1 MGTLKAR
8 IAKWTW
14 RFETTNRYIN
24 IVFRFVWLAMFCKIF
39 NMKVIG
45 YVITGVVTIILFIL
59 MSWAMDRFKMI
70 DELQEMIWNKTP
82 QWHEI
87 KKKLKE

>member
-1 MGTLKAR
+1 MKRKIALEYIRIEFAKNGECTNSAMRYFVENRISRKAFDEAAQEGLR
-8 IAKWTW
+8 V
-14 RFETTNRYIN
+14 Y
-24 IVFRFVWLAMFCKIF
+24 
-39 NMKVIG
+39 
-45 YVITGVVTIILFIL
+45 
-59 MSWAMDRFKMI
+59 I

>member
-1 MGTLKAR
+1 M
-8 IAKWTW
+8 
-14 RFETTNRYIN
+14 E
-24 IVFRFVWLAMFCKIF
+24 
-39 NMKVIG
+39 VIG